1 MEFAPQTVEEAVQT
15 LRSLVGPVRAERG
28 CCATRLERDVDDGAV
43 VTFVAEWRSSED
55 FEQHLRAMAFRR
67 ILALMELA
75 AGAPTVEIDEISTRR
90 GFDLVEE
97 ILGRAGTREA
107 GGEVGSRR

>member
-1 MEFAPQTVEEAVQT
+1 
-15 LRSLVGPVRAERG
+15 
-28 CCATRLERDVDDGAV
+28 
-43 VTFVAEWRSSED
+43 VAEWRNSED

-67 ILALMELA
+67 ILAVMGLR
-75 AGAPTVEIDEISTRR
+75 AGAPTVEIDEVSSRR

-107 GGEVGSRR
+107 EAEIGSRQ